1 MIIKQASLGIEV
13 SYNLHNLT
21 KLMQNSLIGESKT
34 IMIAN
39 ISPTK
44 YDIAQTRETLDY
56 AMKTGAI
63 TNTSSNEGLE

>member
-44 YDIAQTRETLDY
+44 YNIAQTRETLDY

-63 TNTSSNEGLE
+63 TNRSSNEGLE